1 MSWEGCDF
9 NRISILRNKPY
20 YIIEIQYNVEDN
32 PGLRNPGLRIWKL
45 FCPIIHKTL
54 GFVHE
59 TLGYQTQNPGFRNK
73 TQGFARKT

>member
-1 MSWEGCDF
+1 MLNLQFDDF
-9 NRISILRNKPY
+9 VIFSDIAIFLSSVCSY
-20 YIIEIQYNVEDN
+20 
-32 PGLRNPGLRIWKL
+32 LLWKL